1 MKSQHIAEL
10 EDRGVN
16 VVDSR
21 VVDLA
26 YGEQELEVIATGV
39 TEERIEELGW
49 NFRVFSDYGIVAR
62 KEL

>member
-1 MKSQHIAEL
+1 MRSQHIAEL

-49 NFRVFSDYGIVAR
+49 NFRVFSDHGIVAR